1 MSIEKEIEAR
11 CSQKLTAEQK
21 IKLLNIILESV
32 KDWRLCG
39 RNAHGPCIPDS
50 VLDALRILF
59 PNGV

>member
-32 KDWRLCG
+32 KD
-39 RNAHGPCIPDS
+39 
-50 VLDALRILF
+50 
-59 PNGV
+59 